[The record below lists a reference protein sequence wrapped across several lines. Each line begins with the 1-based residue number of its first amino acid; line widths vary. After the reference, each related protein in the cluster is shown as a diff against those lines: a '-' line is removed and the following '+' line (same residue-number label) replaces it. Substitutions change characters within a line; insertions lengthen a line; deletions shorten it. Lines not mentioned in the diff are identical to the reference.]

1 MNSKTL
7 FISLLLI
14 LCTTIIDGKT
24 TDQGTFN
31 LPLFESEPA
40 TESEFESM
48 PRPII
53 PSEPVDRTDES
64 NESQDTEDLADK
76 APEKQL
82 PSNNQQDNEQ
92 KKEKKLVHKPQKPQ
106 GIPFQNPSSDGLTV
120 EERLKTTDLTDP
132 DLFKNNTVVAYYG
145 HPNSKVMGIVGR
157 YSKSGLAQHLLKT
170 ANTYD
175 RVNGERGVIPAFYII
190 YGICHP
196 KGEIGRLR
204 KEKLLSYIQFAL
216 EHNFIIYIDH
226 QIGKYKPSQALAEML
241 PYLKYPNVHLAID
254 VEWRTTR
261 PMKEIGHI
269 TAAEL
274 NGLQKQMRDYMLE
287 HNIPGKRQLVF
298 HQFHKV
304 MVRGIRN
311 VNAGYDPVMLIHSTS
326 GWGNPAVKRSTHKR
340 NAKITNIPN
349 KGFKLWYY
357 YSDKKGIHYDK
368 PLMSP
373 AQVLKLNPQPGLVIY
388 Q

>member
-1 MNSKTL
+1 MKRNSL
-7 FISLLLI
+7 FFSLILI
-14 LCTTIIDGKT
+14 LCTTIINGKT
-24 TDQGTFN
+24 TDQCTFA
-31 LPLFESEPA
+31 LPYPESEYIVEPEVA
-40 TESEFESM
+40 SI

-53 PSEPVDRTDES
+53 PSQPLDRTDES
-64 NESQDTEDLADK
+64 NEAQTAKDVTDK
-76 APEKQL
+76 APETPL
-82 PSNNQQDNEQ
+82 PADKQQDTKQ
-92 KKEKKLVHKPQKPQ
+92 KEEKALVSKPQEKPVQ
-106 GIPFQNPSSDGLTV
+106 APAVTSDGMTV
-120 EERLKTTDLTDP
+120 EERLKITDLTDP
-132 DLFKNNTVVAYYG
+132 DLFTNNTVVAYYG

-157 YSKSGLAQHLLKT
+157 YSKSGLAKHLLKT

-175 RVNGERGVIPAFYII
+175 KVNGERGVIPAFYII
-190 YGICHP
+190 YGTCHP
-196 KGEIGRLR
+196 KGEIGRLSR
-204 KEKLLSYIQFAL
+204 EKLLSYIEFAL

-261 PMKEIGHI
+261 PMQEIGHI
-269 TAAEL
+269 TAEEL
-274 NGLQKQMRDYMLE
+274 NGLQQQMRNYMLKN
-287 HNIPGKRQLVF
+287 NIPGKRQLVF
-298 HQFHKV
+298 HQFHQV

-311 VNAGYDPVMLIHSTS
+311 VNADYDPVMLIHSTS
-326 GWGNPAVKRSTHKR
+326 GWGNPAVKRSTHSR

-373 AQVLKLNPQPGLVIY
+373 AQVLGLNPQPGLVIY